1 MSPQKKAIEL
11 ILNFIEDK
19 LGYTIENSRLRLAG
33 GGLSAEAQAAKDNG
47 TTLDRQRQDR
57 TLPLLI
63 LSKNKI
69 QGVAM
74 EQLFNIGNL
83 ISKATELPQD
93 DSVQLMSATVSTD
106 AAPVGKV
113 GDFWIYS
120 MIVDVRIAF

>member
-1 MSPQKKAIEL
+1 M
-11 ILNFIEDK
+11 
-19 LGYTIENSRLRLAG
+19 
-33 GGLSAEAQAAKDNG
+33 
-47 TTLDRQRQDR
+47 
-57 TLPLLI
+57 PLLI

-83 ISKATELPQD
+83 ISRATKLPQD
-93 DSVQLMSATVSTD
+93 ECVQLMSATVSTD
-106 AAPVGKV
+106 AATVGKV

>member
-19 LGYTIENSRLRLAG
+19 LGYTIETAGLPVG
-33 GGLSAEAQAAKDNG
+33 GGLSAEAQAAKYNG

-74 EQLFNIGNL
+74 EQIFNIGNL
-83 ISKATELPQD
+83 ISRATKLPQD
-93 DSVQLMSATVSTD
+93 ECVQLMSTIVSTD

>member
-1 MSPQKKAIEL
+1 MSPQKIAIRL

-19 LGYTIENSRLRLAG
+19 LGYTIETTGLPVG
-33 GGLSAEAQAAKDNG
+33 GGISVEVQAAKDNG
-47 TTLDRQRQDR
+47 ATLNRQRQDR
-57 TLPLLI
+57 TLPLLL
-63 LSKNKI
+63 LSKNKT

-83 ISKATELPQD
+83 ISRATKLPQD
-93 DSVQLMSATVSTD
+93 ECVQLMSATVSTD

>member
-19 LGYTIENSRLRLAG
+19 LGYTIETAGLPVG
-33 GGLSAEAQAAKDNG
+33 GGLSAEAQAAKYNG

-83 ISKATELPQD
+83 ISKATKLPQD
-93 DSVQLMSATVSTD
+93 DSVQLLSASDSTD

-120 MIVDVRIAF
+120 MIVDIRIAF

>member
-1 MSPQKKAIEL
+1 MSPQKKAIKL
-11 ILNFIEDK
+11 ILDHIENK
-19 LGYTIENSRLRLAG
+19 LGYRLETIGLPVG

-47 TTLDRQRQDR
+47 ATLDKQRQDR

-93 DSVQLMSATVSTD
+93 DSVQLLSASVSTD

-120 MIVDVRIAF
+120 MIVDIRIAF

>member
-1 MSPQKKAIEL
+1 MSPQKLAIGL
-11 ILNFIEDK
+11 ILDHIENN
-19 LGYTIENSRLRLAG
+19 LGYRLETTGLPVG
-33 GGLSAEAQAAKDNG
+33 GGLSAEVQAAKDNG
-47 TTLDRQRQDR
+47 ATLDKQRQDR

-93 DSVQLMSATVSTD
+93 DSVQLLSASVSTD

>member
-1 MSPQKKAIEL
+1 MSPQKKAIKL

-19 LGYTIENSRLRLAG
+19 LGYTIETTGLPIG
-33 GGLSAEAQAAKDNG
+33 GGISAEVQAAKDNG
-47 TTLDRQRQDR
+47 ATLNRQRQDR
-57 TLPLLI
+57 TLPLLL

-83 ISKATELPQD
+83 VSRTNELPQD
-93 DSVQLMSATVSTD
+93 ECVQLMSATVSTD

>member
-11 ILNFIEDK
+11 ILDHIENK
-19 LGYTIENSRLRLAG
+19 LGYRLETTGLPVG
-33 GGLSAEAQAAKDNG
+33 GGISAEVQAAKDNG
-47 TTLDRQRQDR
+47 ATLDKQRQDR
-57 TLPLLI
+57 TLPILI

-93 DSVQLMSATVSTD
+93 GSVQLLSASVSTD

>member
-1 MSPQKKAIEL
+1 MGSEMCI
-11 ILNFIEDK
+11 
-19 LGYTIENSRLRLAG
+19 R
-33 GGLSAEAQAAKDNG
+33 
-47 TTLDRQRQDR
+47 DRDR

-83 ISKATELPQD
+83 ISRATKLPQD
-93 DSVQLMSATVSTD
+93 ECVQLMSATVSTD
-106 AAPVGKV
+106 AATVGKV

>member
-1 MSPQKKAIEL
+1 MSPQKKAIKL
-11 ILNFIEDK
+11 ILDHIENK
-19 LGYTIENSRLRLAG
+19 LGYRLETNGLPVG

-47 TTLDRQRQDR
+47 ATLDKQRQDR

-93 DSVQLMSATVSTD
+93 DSVQLLSASVSTD

-120 MIVDVRIAF
+120 MIVDIRIAF

>member
-1 MSPQKKAIEL
+1 MSPQIIAIRL

-19 LGYTIENSRLRLAG
+19 LGYTIETAGLPVG
-33 GGLSAEAQAAKDNG
+33 GGLSAEVQAAKDNG
-47 TTLDRQRQDR
+47 ATLNRQRQDR
-57 TLPLLI
+57 TLPLLL
-63 LSKNKI
+63 LSKNKT

-83 ISKATELPQD
+83 LSRTNELPQEEC
-93 DSVQLMSATVSTD
+93 VQLMSATVSTD

>member
-19 LGYTIENSRLRLAG
+19 LGYTIETAGLPVG
-33 GGLSAEAQAAKDNG
+33 GGLSAEAQAAKYNG

-83 ISKATELPQD
+83 ISKATKLPQD
-93 DSVQLMSATVSTD
+93 DSVQLLSASVSND

-120 MIVDVRIAF
+120 MIVDIRIAF

>member
-1 MSPQKKAIEL
+1 
-11 ILNFIEDK
+11 
-19 LGYTIENSRLRLAG
+19 
-33 GGLSAEAQAAKDNG
+33 
-47 TTLDRQRQDR
+47 
-57 TLPLLI
+57 
-63 LSKNKI
+63 
-69 QGVAM
+69 M

>member
-11 ILNFIEDK
+11 ILDHIENK
-19 LGYTIENSRLRLAG
+19 LGYRLETTGLPVG
-33 GGLSAEAQAAKDNG
+33 GGLSAEVQAAKDNG
-47 TTLDRQRQDR
+47 ATLNRQRQDR

-63 LSKNKI
+63 LSKDKI

-83 ISKATELPQD
+83 LSRTNELPQEEC
-93 DSVQLMSATVSTD
+93 VQLMSATVSTD